1 MGADLLRGRK
11 VLLCTTMLV
20 AALCGYGRRAYG
32 ACVAGTPP
40 NFICSGANATQ
51 QTITA
56 DDATRLTSR

>member
-11 VLLCTTMLV
+11 VLLCTTILV
-20 AALCGYGRRAYG
+20 AALGGYGRRAYG